1 MRVTIEELQ
10 NKLDYYLE
18 KAIEEDVEIIENHTI
33 IALLTNPVEFEK
45 IKRRF
50 SNEVFYFF
58 TGRNDQI

>member
-1 MRVTIEELQ
+1 MRVTIEELL
-10 NKLDYYLE
+10 NNLDYYLE

-50 SNEVFYFF
+50 SK
-58 TGRNDQI
+58 